1 MDTLLMFIGMI
12 ALIGAIVFFIAMIGT
27 LIIKKYRSRLKKFAI
42 IFGSCLSVLIVSLTL
57 SHIFYPITA
66 EQQAEMDKKA
76 EEKKQLAVKKEEKQ
90 KAEKAKVEE
99 EKNAE
104 KAKKEKEKQLAAEAK
119 EKEKVEKEAAEKA
132 EKEKKMKQKEEAD
145 RLKAEEEQRKK
156 EELEKKKAEE
166 EQRKKEEEE
175 KKKIEEE
182 QRKKEEEGKKKA
194 EAEAR
199 KAETQQKVLESNYR
213 SAYATH
219 SKKLTDSLNQTGNL
233 LVNNKIGNEEWTIKL
248 AASLIMLQDVTENP
262 PNAQVPDKFKEVNSL
277 YLQALEKFN
286 QSAKLT
292 PEALD
297 EGNTN
302 KMQRATNLMNDGG
315 EILKSANSLLKEIM

>member
-1 MDTLLMFIGMI
+1 MDTLLMFIGMVG
-12 ALIGAIVFFIAMIGT
+12 LIGAIVFFIAMIGT
-27 LIIKKYRSRLKKFAI
+27 IVIKKYRSRLKKFAI
-42 IFGSCLSVLIVSLTL
+42 IFGSCLSVFIVSLTL

-66 EQQAEMDKKA
+66 EQQAEMDKQA
-76 EEKKQLAVKKEEKQ
+76 EEKKWLAAKKEEKQ
-90 KAEKAKVEE
+90 KAEKAKIEE
-99 EKNAE
+99 EKIAE
-104 KAKKEKEKQLAAEAK
+104 KAKKEKEKQLVAEAK
-119 EKEKVEKEAAEKA
+119 EKEKLEKEAVEKA
-132 EKEKKMKQKEEAD
+132 EAD

-156 EELEKKKAEE
+156 EEEEKKKEE
-166 EQRKKEEEE
+166 EQRKKEEE

-182 QRKKEEEGKKKA
+182 QRKKEEEKKKA

-233 LVNNKIGNEEWTIKL
+233 LVNNKIGDEEWTIKL
-248 AASLIMLQDVTENP
+248 AASLIMLQDVTQNP

-297 EGNTN
+297 EGNTK
-302 KMQRATNLMNDGG
+302 KMQRATKLMNDGG
-315 EILKSANSLLKEIM
+315 EILKSANSLLKEMM

>member
-1 MDTLLMFIGMI
+1 MI

-76 EEKKQLAVKKEEKQ
+76 EEKKQLAAKKEEKQ

-104 KAKKEKEKQLAAEAK
+104 KAKKEKEKQLAAE
-119 EKEKVEKEAAEKA
+119 EKKKAAAEKA
-132 EKEKKMKQKEEAD
+132 EEEEKKMKQKEEAD
-145 RLKAEEEQRKK
+145 RLKVEEEQRKK

-182 QRKKEEEGKKKA
+182 QRKKEEEEKKKA

>member
-1 MDTLLMFIGMI
+1 MDTLLMFIGMVG
-12 ALIGAIVFFIAMIGT
+12 LIGAIVFFIAMIGT
-27 LIIKKYRSRLKKFAI
+27 IVIKKYRSRLKKFAI
-42 IFGSCLSVLIVSLTL
+42 IFGSCLSVFIVSLTL

-76 EEKKQLAVKKEEKQ
+76 EEKKRLAAKKEEQQ
-90 KAEKAKVEE
+90 KAEKAKIEE
-99 EKNAE
+99 EKNVE

-119 EKEKVEKEAAEKA
+119 EKEKLEKEAAEKA
-132 EKEKKMKQKEEAD
+132 EAD
-145 RLKAEEEQRKK
+145 RL
-156 EELEKKKAEE
+156 KAEE

-182 QRKKEEEGKKKA
+182 QRKKEEEKKKA

-233 LVNNKIGNEEWTIKL
+233 LVNNKIGDEEWTLKL
-248 AASLIMLQDVTENP
+248 AASLIMLQDVTQNP

-297 EGNTN
+297 EGNTK

-315 EILKSANSLLKEIM
+315 EILKSANSLLKEMM

>member
-1 MDTLLMFIGMI
+1 MDTLLMFIGMVG
-12 ALIGAIVFFIAMIGT
+12 LIGAIVFFIAMIGT
-27 LIIKKYRSRLKKFAI
+27 IVIKKYRSRLKKFAI
-42 IFGSCLSVLIVSLTL
+42 IFGSCLSVFIVSLTL

-66 EQQAEMDKKA
+66 EQQAEMDKQA
-76 EEKKQLAVKKEEKQ
+76 EEKKWLAAKKEEKQ
-90 KAEKAKVEE
+90 KAEKAKIEE
-99 EKNAE
+99 EKIAE
-104 KAKKEKEKQLAAEAK
+104 KAKKEKEKQLVAEAK
-119 EKEKVEKEAAEKA
+119 EKEKLEKEAVEKA
-132 EKEKKMKQKEEAD
+132 EAD
-145 RLKAEEEQRKK
+145 RL
-156 EELEKKKAEE
+156 KAEE

-182 QRKKEEEGKKKA
+182 QRKKEEEKKKKIEEEQRKKEEEKKKA

-233 LVNNKIGNEEWTIKL
+233 FVNNKIGDEEWTIKL
-248 AASLIMLQDVTENP
+248 AASLIMLQDVTQNP

-297 EGNTN
+297 EGNTK

-315 EILKSANSLLKEIM
+315 EILKSANSLLKEMM

>member
-1 MDTLLMFIGMI
+1 MFIGMI
-12 ALIGAIVFFIAMIGT
+12 ALIGAIVFFIGMIGT
-27 LIIKKYRSRLKKFAI
+27 LVIKKYRSRLKKFAI
-42 IFGSCLSVLIVSLTL
+42 IFGSCLSVFIVSLTL

-76 EEKKQLAVKKEEKQ
+76 EEKKQLATKKEE
-90 KAEKAKVEE
+90 EKKSEKEKLEE

-104 KAKKEKEKQLAAEAK
+104 KTKKEQEKKLAVEAK
-119 EKEKVEKEAAEKA
+119 EKEKAEKEANEKA
-132 EKEKKMKQKEEAD
+132 EEEKKIKQKEETD
-145 RLKAEEEQRKK
+145 RLKAEEA
-156 EELEKKKAEE
+156 KKKAEE
-166 EQRKKEEEE
+166 EQRKQEEEV
-175 KKKIEEE
+175 
-182 QRKKEEEGKKKA
+182 KKKA

-233 LVNNKIGNEEWTIKL
+233 LINDKIGNEEWTIKL
-248 AASLIMLQDVTENP
+248 VASLIMLQDVTENP
-262 PNAQVPDKFKEVNSL
+262 PNVQVPDKFKEVNSL
-277 YLQALEKFN
+277 YMQALEKFN

-302 KMQRATNLMNDGG
+302 KMQKATNLMNDGG
-315 EILKSANSLLKEIM
+315 EILKSANTLLKEIM

>member
-12 ALIGAIVFFIAMIGT
+12 ALIGAIVFFIGMIGT
-27 LIIKKYRSRLKKFAI
+27 LVIKKYRSRLKKFAI
-42 IFGSCLSVLIVSLTL
+42 IFGSCLSVFIVSLTL

-76 EEKKQLAVKKEEKQ
+76 EEKKQLAAKKEEEK
-90 KAEKAKVEE
+90 KAEKEKLEE

-104 KAKKEKEKQLAAEAK
+104 KAKKEQEKKLAVEAK
-119 EKEKVEKEAAEKA
+119 EKEKAEKEAAEKA
-132 EKEKKMKQKEEAD
+132 EEETKIKQKEESD
-145 RLKAEEEQRKK
+145 RLKAEEEKKKVEEEKQKK
-156 EELEKKKAEE
+156 EEEAKKKAEE
-166 EQRKKEEEE
+166 EQRKQEEEV
-175 KKKIEEE
+175 
-182 QRKKEEEGKKKA
+182 KKKA

-233 LVNNKIGNEEWTIKL
+233 LINNKIGNEEWTIKL

-262 PNAQVPDKFKEVNSL
+262 PNVQVPDKFKEVNSL
-277 YLQALEKFN
+277 YMQALEKFN

-302 KMQRATNLMNDGG
+302 KMQKATNLMNDGG
-315 EILKSANSLLKEIM
+315 EILKSANTLLKEII

>member
-12 ALIGAIVFFIAMIGT
+12 ALIGAIVFFIGMIGT
-27 LIIKKYRSRLKKFAI
+27 LVIKKYRSRLKKIAI
-42 IFGSCLSVLIVSLTL
+42 IFGSCLSVFIVSLTL

-76 EEKKQLAVKKEEKQ
+76 EEKKQLAAKKEE
-90 KAEKAKVEE
+90 EKKSEKEKLEE

-104 KAKKEKEKQLAAEAK
+104 KTKKEQEKKLAVEAK
-119 EKEKVEKEAAEKA
+119 EKEKAEKEAAEKA
-132 EKEKKMKQKEEAD
+132 EEAKK
-145 RLKAEEEQRKK
+145 RAEEEQRKQ
-156 EELEKKKAEE
+156 EEEAKKKAEE
-166 EQRKKEEEE
+166 E
-175 KKKIEEE
+175 E
-182 QRKKEEEGKKKA
+182 QRKQEEEVKKKA

-233 LVNNKIGNEEWTIKL
+233 LINNKIGNEEWTIKL

-262 PNAQVPDKFKEVNSL
+262 PNVPVPDKFKEVNSL
-277 YLQALEKFN
+277 YMQALEKFN

-302 KMQRATNLMNDGG
+302 KMQKATNLMNDGG
-315 EILKSANSLLKEIM
+315 EILKSANTLLKEIM

>member
-1 MDTLLMFIGMI
+1 MFIGMI
-12 ALIGAIVFFIAMIGT
+12 ALIGAIAFFIAMIGT
-27 LIIKKYRSRLKKFAI
+27 LIIKKYRSRLKKFAV

-76 EEKKQLAVKKEEKQ
+76 EEKKQLAAKKEEKQ

-104 KAKKEKEKQLAAEAK
+104 EAKKEKEKQLAAE
-119 EKEKVEKEAAEKA
+119 EKKKEAAEKA
-132 EKEKKMKQKEEAD
+132 EEEKKMKQKEEAD

-156 EELEKKKAEE
+156 EESEKKKAEE

-182 QRKKEEEGKKKA
+182 QRKKEEDEKKKA

-286 QSAKLT
+286 HSAKLT

-302 KMQRATNLMNDGG
+302 KMQRATNLMNDGR

>member
-12 ALIGAIVFFIAMIGT
+12 ALIGAIVFFIGMIGT
-27 LIIKKYRSRLKKFAI
+27 LVIKKYRSRLKKFAI
-42 IFGSCLSVLIVSLTL
+42 IFGSCLSVFIVSLTL

-76 EEKKQLAVKKEEKQ
+76 EEKKQLAAKKEE
-90 KAEKAKVEE
+90 EKKSEKEKLEE

-104 KAKKEKEKQLAAEAK
+104 KTKKEQEKKLAVEAK
-119 EKEKVEKEAAEKA
+119 EKEKAEKEAAEKA
-132 EKEKKMKQKEEAD
+132 EEEKKIKQKEETD
-145 RLKAEEEQRKK
+145 RLKAEEA
-156 EELEKKKAEE
+156 KKKAEE
-166 EQRKKEEEE
+166 EQRKQEEEV
-175 KKKIEEE
+175 
-182 QRKKEEEGKKKA
+182 KKKA

-233 LVNNKIGNEEWTIKL
+233 LINNKIGNEEWTIKL

-262 PNAQVPDKFKEVNSL
+262 PNVQVPDKFKEVNSL
-277 YLQALEKFN
+277 YMQALEKFN

-302 KMQRATNLMNDGG
+302 KMQKATNLMNDGG
-315 EILKSANSLLKEIM
+315 EILKSA

>member
-1 MDTLLMFIGMI
+1 MFIGMI
-12 ALIGAIVFFIAMIGT
+12 ALIGAIVFFIGMIGT
-27 LIIKKYRSRLKKFAI
+27 LVIKKYRSRLKKIAI
-42 IFGSCLSVLIVSLTL
+42 IFGSCLSVFIVSLTL

-76 EEKKQLAVKKEEKQ
+76 EEKKQLAAKKEE
-90 KAEKAKVEE
+90 EKKSEKEKLEE

-104 KAKKEKEKQLAAEAK
+104 KTKKEQEKKLAVEAK
-119 EKEKVEKEAAEKA
+119 EKEKAEKEAAEKA
-132 EKEKKMKQKEEAD
+132 EEEKKIKQKEETD
-145 RLKAEEEQRKK
+145 RLKAEEA
-156 EELEKKKAEE
+156 KKKAEE
-166 EQRKKEEEE
+166 EQRKQEEEA
-175 KKKIEEE
+175 KKKAEEEE
-182 QRKKEEEGKKKA
+182 QRKQEEEVKKKA

-233 LVNNKIGNEEWTIKL
+233 LINNKIGNEEWTIKL

-262 PNAQVPDKFKEVNSL
+262 PNVPVPDKFKEVNSL
-277 YLQALEKFN
+277 YMQALEKFN

-302 KMQRATNLMNDGG
+302 KMQKATNLMNDGG
-315 EILKSANSLLKEIM
+315 EILKSANTLLKEIM

>member
-1 MDTLLMFIGMI
+1 MFIGMI
-12 ALIGAIVFFIAMIGT
+12 ALIGAIVFFIGMIGT
-27 LIIKKYRSRLKKFAI
+27 LVIKKYRSRLKKFAI
-42 IFGSCLSVLIVSLTL
+42 IFGSCLSVFIVSLTL

-76 EEKKQLAVKKEEKQ
+76 EEKKQLAAKKEE
-90 KAEKAKVEE
+90 EKKSEKEKLEE

-104 KAKKEKEKQLAAEAK
+104 KTKKEQEKKLAVEAK
-119 EKEKVEKEAAEKA
+119 EKEKAEKEAAEKA
-132 EKEKKMKQKEEAD
+132 EEEKKIKQKEETD
-145 RLKAEEEQRKK
+145 RLKAEEA
-156 EELEKKKAEE
+156 KKKAEE
-166 EQRKKEEEE
+166 EQRKQEEEV
-175 KKKIEEE
+175 
-182 QRKKEEEGKKKA
+182 KKKA

-233 LVNNKIGNEEWTIKL
+233 LINDKIGNEEWTIKL

-262 PNAQVPDKFKEVNSL
+262 PNVQVPDKFKEVNSL
-277 YLQALEKFN
+277 YMQALEKFN

-302 KMQRATNLMNDGG
+302 KMQKATNLMNDGG
-315 EILKSANSLLKEIM
+315 EILKSANTLLKEIM

>member
-1 MDTLLMFIGMI
+1 MDTLLMFIGMVG
-12 ALIGAIVFFIAMIGT
+12 LIGAIVFFIAMIGT
-27 LIIKKYRSRLKKFAI
+27 IVIKKYRSRLKKFAI
-42 IFGSCLSVLIVSLTL
+42 IFGSCLSVFIVSLTL

-66 EQQAEMDKKA
+66 EQQAEMDKQA
-76 EEKKQLAVKKEEKQ
+76 EEKKWLAAKKEEKQ
-90 KAEKAKVEE
+90 KAEKAKIEE
-99 EKNAE
+99 EKIAE
-104 KAKKEKEKQLAAEAK
+104 KAKKEKEKQLVAEAK
-119 EKEKVEKEAAEKA
+119 EKEKLEKEAVEKA
-132 EKEKKMKQKEEAD
+132 EAD
-145 RLKAEEEQRKK
+145 RL
-156 EELEKKKAEE
+156 KAEE

-182 QRKKEEEGKKKA
+182 QRKKEEEQRKKEEEKKKA

-233 LVNNKIGNEEWTIKL
+233 LVNNKIGDEEWTIKL
-248 AASLIMLQDVTENP
+248 AASLIMLQDVTQNP

-297 EGNTN
+297 EGNTK

-315 EILKSANSLLKEIM
+315 EILKSANSLLKEMM

>member
-1 MDTLLMFIGMI
+1 MFIGMI

-76 EEKKQLAVKKEEKQ
+76 EEKKQLAAKKEEKQ

-104 KAKKEKEKQLAAEAK
+104 KAKKEKEKQLAAE
-119 EKEKVEKEAAEKA
+119 EKKKAAAEKA
-132 EKEKKMKQKEEAD
+132 EEEEKKMKQKEEAD
-145 RLKAEEEQRKK
+145 RLKVEEEQRKK

-182 QRKKEEEGKKKA
+182 QRKKEEEEKKKA

>member
-1 MDTLLMFIGMI
+1 MVG
-12 ALIGAIVFFIAMIGT
+12 LIGAIVFFIAMIGT
-27 LIIKKYRSRLKKFAI
+27 IVIKKYRSRLKKFAI
-42 IFGSCLSVLIVSLTL
+42 IFGSCLSVFIVSLTL

-66 EQQAEMDKKA
+66 EQQAEMDKQA
-76 EEKKQLAVKKEEKQ
+76 EEKKRLVAKKEEKQ
-90 KAEKAKVEE
+90 KAEKAKIEE
-99 EKNAE
+99 EKIAE
-104 KAKKEKEKQLAAEAK
+104 KAKKEKEKQLVAEAK
-119 EKEKVEKEAAEKA
+119 EKEKLEKEAAEKA
-132 EKEKKMKQKEEAD
+132 EAD
-145 RLKAEEEQRKK
+145 RL
-156 EELEKKKAEE
+156 KAEE

-182 QRKKEEEGKKKA
+182 QRKKDEEEKKKIEEEQRKKEEEKKKA

-233 LVNNKIGNEEWTIKL
+233 LVNNKIGDEEWTIKL
-248 AASLIMLQDVTENP
+248 AASLIMLQDVTQNP

-297 EGNTN
+297 EGNTK

-315 EILKSANSLLKEIM
+315 EILKSANSLLKEMM

>member
-1 MDTLLMFIGMI
+1 MDTLLMFIGMVG
-12 ALIGAIVFFIAMIGT
+12 LIGAIVFFIAMIGT
-27 LIIKKYRSRLKKFAI
+27 IVIKKYRSRLKKFAI
-42 IFGSCLSVLIVSLTL
+42 IFGSCLSVFIVSLTL

-76 EEKKQLAVKKEEKQ
+76 EEKKRLAAKKEEQQ
-90 KAEKAKVEE
+90 KAEKAKIEE
-99 EKNAE
+99 EKNVE

-119 EKEKVEKEAAEKA
+119 EKEKLEKEAAEKA
-132 EKEKKMKQKEEAD
+132 EAD
-145 RLKAEEEQRKK
+145 RL
-156 EELEKKKAEE
+156 KAEE

-182 QRKKEEEGKKKA
+182 QRKKEEEEKKKIEEEQRKKEEEKKKA

-233 LVNNKIGNEEWTIKL
+233 LVNNKIGDEEWTLKL
-248 AASLIMLQDVTENP
+248 AASLIMLQDVTQNP

-297 EGNTN
+297 EGNTK

-315 EILKSANSLLKEIM
+315 EILKSANSLLKEMM

>member
-1 MDTLLMFIGMI
+1 MVG
-12 ALIGAIVFFIAMIGT
+12 LIGAIVFFIAMIGT
-27 LIIKKYRSRLKKFAI
+27 IVIKKYRSRLKKFAI
-42 IFGSCLSVLIVSLTL
+42 IFGSCLSVFIVSLTL

-66 EQQAEMDKKA
+66 EQQAEMDKQA
-76 EEKKQLAVKKEEKQ
+76 EEKKRLAAKKEEKQ
-90 KAEKAKVEE
+90 KAEKAKIEE
-99 EKNAE
+99 EKIAE
-104 KAKKEKEKQLAAEAK
+104 KAKKEKEKQLVAEAK
-119 EKEKVEKEAAEKA
+119 EKEKLEKEAAEKA
-132 EKEKKMKQKEEAD
+132 EAD
-145 RLKAEEEQRKK
+145 RL
-156 EELEKKKAEE
+156 KAEE

-182 QRKKEEEGKKKA
+182 QRKKEEEKKKIEEEQRKKEEEKKKA

-233 LVNNKIGNEEWTIKL
+233 LVNNKIGDEEWTIKL
-248 AASLIMLQDVTENP
+248 AASLIMLQDVTQNP

-297 EGNTN
+297 EGNTK

-315 EILKSANSLLKEIM
+315 EILKSANSLLKEMM

>member
-1 MDTLLMFIGMI
+1 MFIGMI

-27 LIIKKYRSRLKKFAI
+27 VVIKKYRSRLKKFAI
-42 IFGSCLSVLIVSLTL
+42 IFGSCLSVFIVSLTL

-76 EEKKQLAVKKEEKQ
+76 EEKKRLAAKKEEEK
-90 KAEKAKVEE
+90 KAEKEKLEE

-104 KAKKEKEKQLAAEAK
+104 KAKKEQEKKLAAEAK
-119 EKEKVEKEAAEKA
+119 EKEKAEKEAAEK
-132 EKEKKMKQKEEAD
+132 EEEEKKIQQKKETD
-145 RLKAEEEQRKK
+145 RLKAEEEKKKVEEEKQKK
-156 EELEKKKAEE
+156 EEEAKKKAEE
-166 EQRKKEEEE
+166 EQRKQEEEA
-175 KKKIEEE
+175 
-182 QRKKEEEGKKKA
+182 KKKA

-233 LVNNKIGNEEWTIKL
+233 LVNNKIGDEEWTIKL
-248 AASLIMLQDVTENP
+248 AASLIMLQDVTQNP

-302 KMQRATNLMNDGG
+302 KMQRATNLMNEGG
-315 EILKSANSLLKEIM
+315 EILKSANSLLKEMM

>member
-12 ALIGAIVFFIAMIGT
+12 ALIGAILFFIAMLGT
-27 LIIKKYRSRLKKFAI
+27 LIIKNYRSRLKKFAI
-42 IFGSCLSVLIVSLTL
+42 IFGSCLSVFIVSLTL

-76 EEKKQLAVKKEEKQ
+76 EEKKRLAAKKEEQQKAKKEEQQ
-90 KAEKAKVEE
+90 KAEKVEE
-99 EKNAE
+99 EKNPE
-104 KAKKEKEKQLAAEAK
+104 KARKEKEKQLAE
-119 EKEKVEKEAAEKA
+119 E
-132 EKEKKMKQKEEAD
+132 EKKMKQKEEAD
-145 RLKAEEEQRKK
+145 RL
-156 EELEKKKAEE
+156 
-166 EQRKKEEEE
+166 
-175 KKKIEEE
+175 
-182 QRKKEEEGKKKA
+182 KA

-213 SAYATH
+213 SAYAIH

-233 LVNNKIGNEEWTIKL
+233 LVNNKIGDEEWTIKL
-248 AASLIMLQDVTENP
+248 AASLIMLQDVTQNP

-315 EILKSANSLLKEIM
+315 EILKSANSLLKEMM

>member
-12 ALIGAIVFFIAMIGT
+12 ALIGAIVFFIGMIGT
-27 LIIKKYRSRLKKFAI
+27 LVIKKYRSRLKKFAI
-42 IFGSCLSVLIVSLTL
+42 IFGSCLSVFIVSLTL

-76 EEKKQLAVKKEEKQ
+76 EEKKQLAAKKEE
-90 KAEKAKVEE
+90 EKKSEKEKLEE

-104 KAKKEKEKQLAAEAK
+104 KTKKEQEKKLAVEAK
-119 EKEKVEKEAAEKA
+119 EKEKAEKEAAEKA
-132 EKEKKMKQKEEAD
+132 EEEKKIKQKEETD
-145 RLKAEEEQRKK
+145 RLKAEEA
-156 EELEKKKAEE
+156 KKKAEE
-166 EQRKKEEEE
+166 EQRKQEEEA
-175 KKKIEEE
+175 KKKAEEE
-182 QRKKEEEGKKKA
+182 QRKQEEEVKKKA

-233 LVNNKIGNEEWTIKL
+233 LINNKIGNEEWTIKL

-262 PNAQVPDKFKEVNSL
+262 PNVQVPDKFKEVNSL
-277 YLQALEKFN
+277 YMQALEKFN

-302 KMQRATNLMNDGG
+302 KMQKATNLMNDGG
-315 EILKSANSLLKEIM
+315 EILKSANTLLKEIM

>member
-1 MDTLLMFIGMI
+1 MFIGMVG
-12 ALIGAIVFFIAMIGT
+12 LIGAIVFFIAMIGT
-27 LIIKKYRSRLKKFAI
+27 IVIKKYRSRLKKFAI
-42 IFGSCLSVLIVSLTL
+42 IFGSCLSVFIVSLTL

-66 EQQAEMDKKA
+66 EQQAEMDKQA
-76 EEKKQLAVKKEEKQ
+76 EEKKWLAAKKEEKQ
-90 KAEKAKVEE
+90 KAEKAKIEE
-99 EKNAE
+99 EKIAE
-104 KAKKEKEKQLAAEAK
+104 KAKKEKEKQLVAEAK
-119 EKEKVEKEAAEKA
+119 EKEKLEKEAVEKA
-132 EKEKKMKQKEEAD
+132 EAD
-145 RLKAEEEQRKK
+145 RL
-156 EELEKKKAEE
+156 KAEE

-182 QRKKEEEGKKKA
+182 QRKKEEEKKKA

-233 LVNNKIGNEEWTIKL
+233 LVNNKIGDEEWTIKL
-248 AASLIMLQDVTENP
+248 AASLIMLQDVTQNP

-297 EGNTN
+297 EGNTK

-315 EILKSANSLLKEIM
+315 EILKSANSLLKEMM

>member
-1 MDTLLMFIGMI
+1 MFIGMVG
-12 ALIGAIVFFIAMIGT
+12 LIGAIVFFIAMIGT
-27 LIIKKYRSRLKKFAI
+27 IVIKKYRSRLKKFAI
-42 IFGSCLSVLIVSLTL
+42 IFGSCLSVFIVSLTL

-76 EEKKQLAVKKEEKQ
+76 EEKKRLAAKKEEQQ
-90 KAEKAKVEE
+90 KAEKAKIEE
-99 EKNAE
+99 EKNVE

-119 EKEKVEKEAAEKA
+119 EKEKLEKEAAEKA
-132 EKEKKMKQKEEAD
+132 EAD
-145 RLKAEEEQRKK
+145 RL
-156 EELEKKKAEE
+156 KAEE

-182 QRKKEEEGKKKA
+182 QRKKEEEEKKKIEEEQRKKEEEKKKA

-233 LVNNKIGNEEWTIKL
+233 LVNNKIGDEEWTLKL
-248 AASLIMLQDVTENP
+248 AASLIMLQDVTQNP

-297 EGNTN
+297 EGNTK

-315 EILKSANSLLKEIM
+315 EILKSANSLLKEMM

>member
-1 MDTLLMFIGMI
+1 MFIGMVG
-12 ALIGAIVFFIAMIGT
+12 LIGAIVFFIAMIGT
-27 LIIKKYRSRLKKFAI
+27 IVIKKYRSRLKKFAI
-42 IFGSCLSVLIVSLTL
+42 IFGSCLSVFIVSLTL

-66 EQQAEMDKKA
+66 EQQAEMDKQA
-76 EEKKQLAVKKEEKQ
+76 EEKKWLAAKKEEKQ
-90 KAEKAKVEE
+90 KAEKAKIEE
-99 EKNAE
+99 EKIAE
-104 KAKKEKEKQLAAEAK
+104 KAKKEKEKQLVAEAK
-119 EKEKVEKEAAEKA
+119 EKEKLEKEAVEKA
-132 EKEKKMKQKEEAD
+132 EAD
-145 RLKAEEEQRKK
+145 RL
-156 EELEKKKAEE
+156 KAEE

-182 QRKKEEEGKKKA
+182 QRKKEEEEKKKIEEEQRKKEEEKKKA

-233 LVNNKIGNEEWTIKL
+233 LVNNKIGDEEWTIKL
-248 AASLIMLQDVTENP
+248 AASLIMLQDVTQNP

-297 EGNTN
+297 EGNTK

-315 EILKSANSLLKEIM
+315 EILKSANSLLKEMM

>member
-1 MDTLLMFIGMI
+1 MVG
-12 ALIGAIVFFIAMIGT
+12 LIGAIVFFIAMIGT
-27 LIIKKYRSRLKKFAI
+27 IVIKKYRSRLKKFAI
-42 IFGSCLSVLIVSLTL
+42 IFGSCLSVFIVSLTL

-66 EQQAEMDKKA
+66 EQQAEMDKQA
-76 EEKKQLAVKKEEKQ
+76 EEKKWLAAKKEEKQ
-90 KAEKAKVEE
+90 KAEKAKIEE
-99 EKNAE
+99 EKIAE
-104 KAKKEKEKQLAAEAK
+104 KAKKEKEKQLVAEAK
-119 EKEKVEKEAAEKA
+119 EKEKLEKEAVEKA
-132 EKEKKMKQKEEAD
+132 EAD

-156 EELEKKKAEE
+156 EEEEKKKEE
-166 EQRKKEEEE
+166 EQRKKEEE

-182 QRKKEEEGKKKA
+182 QRKKEEEKKKA

-233 LVNNKIGNEEWTIKL
+233 LVNNKIGDEEWTIKL
-248 AASLIMLQDVTENP
+248 AASLIMLQDVTQNP

-297 EGNTN
+297 EGNTK
-302 KMQRATNLMNDGG
+302 KMQRATKLMNDGG
-315 EILKSANSLLKEIM
+315 EILKSANSLLKEMM

>member
-1 MDTLLMFIGMI
+1 MFIGMVG
-12 ALIGAIVFFIAMIGT
+12 LIGAIVFFIAMIGT
-27 LIIKKYRSRLKKFAI
+27 IVIKKYRSRLKKFAI
-42 IFGSCLSVLIVSLTL
+42 IFGSCLSVFIVSLTL

-66 EQQAEMDKKA
+66 EQQAEMDKQA
-76 EEKKQLAVKKEEKQ
+76 EEKKWLAAKKEEKQ
-90 KAEKAKVEE
+90 KAEKAKIEE
-99 EKNAE
+99 EKIAE
-104 KAKKEKEKQLAAEAK
+104 KAKKEKEKQLVAEAK
-119 EKEKVEKEAAEKA
+119 EKEKLEKEAVEKA
-132 EKEKKMKQKEEAD
+132 EAD

-156 EELEKKKAEE
+156 EEEEKKKEE
-166 EQRKKEEEE
+166 EQRKKEEE

-182 QRKKEEEGKKKA
+182 QRKKEEEKKKA

-233 LVNNKIGNEEWTIKL
+233 LVNNKIGDEEWTIKL
-248 AASLIMLQDVTENP
+248 AASLIMLQDVTQNP

-297 EGNTN
+297 EGNTK
-302 KMQRATNLMNDGG
+302 KMQRATKLMNDGG
-315 EILKSANSLLKEIM
+315 EILKSANSLLKEMM